1 MKGKRMTQPFFLIF
15 ALFYLTGCAG
25 PSIESLID
33 SADQQA
39 LSSGFSKEIIG
50 DNHFDL
56 ITYKK
61 FTPSGNLIIY
71 IEGDGK
77 GWITRTQISQNPT
90 PHNPDGLYLA
100 LLDSKPANIAYIS
113 RPCQFHLSRSQKKCT
128 SNYWASHRYSNE
140 VIAAT
145 SHVISELKRQSKATT
160 ITLVGFSGGATV
172 ALLVAARRDDVE
184 LIKTVA
190 GNLDHQA
197 FTQFH
202 KVTPLKG
209 SLNPASYPYE
219 LSKVNQIHF
228 VGENDRVVPRQI
240 FDSYYQ
246 LVGGRCNKLMVV
258 DGVSHGL
265 GWQDSW
271 PKLNIIELD
280 C

>member
-1 MKGKRMTQPFFLIF
+1 MKKSYFLIVV
-15 ALFYLTGCAG
+15 LSLLTGCAG
-25 PSIESLID
+25 PSIKSLID

-39 LSSGFSKEIIG
+39 ISSGFSKEIIG
-50 DNHFDL
+50 DDNFDL

-61 FTPSGNLIIY
+61 FTSSDSLIIY

-77 GWITRTQISQNPT
+77 SWVTRTQISQNPT
-90 PHNPDGLYLA
+90 PHNPVGLHLA
-100 LLDSKPANIAYIS
+100 MLDSKPANIVYIS
-113 RPCQFHLSRSQKKCT
+113 RPCQFHLSRLQKNCDSK
-128 SNYWASHRYSNE
+128 YWASHRYSDE

-145 SHVISELKRQSKATT
+145 NHVVSLLKRQSRAKK

-172 ALLVAARRDDVE
+172 ALLMAARRDDIE

-197 FTQFH
+197 FTELH
-202 KVTPLKG
+202 KVTPLRG
-209 SLNPASYPYE
+209 SLNPTNFPNE

-228 VGENDRVVPRQI
+228 IGENDKIVPKQI

-246 LVGGRCNKLMVV
+246 VVGGRCNKLRVV
-258 DGVSHGL
+258 DGAAHDS

-271 PKLNIIELD
+271 PKLNTVELD
-280 C
+280 CNSL